1 MIGRNVIIRL
11 LSVILV
17 ITLLIIL
24 LCSCKSIAELT
35 FDDKG
40 KSFELEKGDRINI
53 KLESNP
59 TTGYEWILGGE
70 TDTSVVSLFDSKF
83 VQTEKEEEL
92 VGVGGYE
99 IFTFKAENSG
109 QTEIILTYKRSW
121 EEEELKEEFL
131 FKINITVK

>member
-11 LSVILV
+11 LSVVLV

-40 KSFELEKGDRINI
+40 KSFELEKGERINI

-59 TTGYEWILGGE
+59 TTGYSCILGGE

-92 VGVGGYE
+92 VGTGGYE

-109 QTEIILTYKRSW
+109 QTEIILTYQRPW

>member
-1 MIGRNVIIRL
+1 MIGKNVIIRL
-11 LSVILV
+11 LSVVLV

-35 FDDKG
+35 LDDKG

-92 VGVGGYE
+92 VGAGGYE

>member
-1 MIGRNVIIRL
+1 MIGKNVIIRL
-11 LSVILV
+11 LSVVLV

-35 FDDKG
+35 FDNKG

-92 VGVGGYE
+92 VGAGGYE

>member
-1 MIGRNVIIRL
+1 MIGKNVIIRL
-11 LSVILV
+11 LSVVLV

-59 TTGYEWILGGE
+59 TTGYSWILDGE

-92 VGVGGYE
+92 VGAGGYE
-99 IFTFKAENSG
+99 IFTFKAENNG

>member
-1 MIGRNVIIRL
+1 MMGKNVIIRL
-11 LSVILV
+11 LSVVLV

-92 VGVGGYE
+92 VGAGGYE

>member
-1 MIGRNVIIRL
+1 MMGKNVIIRL
-11 LSVILV
+11 LSVVLV

-59 TTGYEWILGGE
+59 TTGYEWILGEE

>member
-1 MIGRNVIIRL
+1 MIGKNVIIRL
-11 LSVILV
+11 LSVVLV

-59 TTGYEWILGGE
+59 TTGYEWVLGGE
-70 TDTSVVSLFDSKF
+70 TDTSVVFLFDSKF

-92 VGVGGYE
+92 VGAGGYE

>member
-1 MIGRNVIIRL
+1 MIGKNVIIRL
-11 LSVILV
+11 LSVVLV

-40 KSFELEKGDRINI
+40 KSFELEKGERINI

-59 TTGYEWILGGE
+59 TTGYEWILSGE

-92 VGVGGYE
+92 VGAGGYE

>member
-1 MIGRNVIIRL
+1 MTDKNARIRFFPIVLFIL
-11 LSVILV
+11 LSM
-17 ITLLIIL
+17 IL
-24 LCSCKSIAELT
+24 LCSCKNITELT
-35 FDDKG
+35 FDNKG
-40 KSFELEKGDRINI
+40 SSIELEKGDRINI

-59 TTGYEWILGGE
+59 TTGYSWILDGE

-92 VGVGGYE
+92 VGAGGYE
-99 IFTFKAENSG
+99 IFTFKAENNG

>member
-1 MIGRNVIIRL
+1 MTDKNVRIRFFSIVLFIL
-11 LSVILV
+11 LSM
-17 ITLLIIL
+17 IL
-24 LCSCKSIAELT
+24 LCSCKNITELT
-35 FDDKG
+35 FDNKG

-59 TTGYEWILGGE
+59 TTGYEWILSEE
-70 TDTSVVSLFDSKF
+70 TDTAIVPLIDSKF

-99 IFTFKAENSG
+99 VFTFQAKKIG

-121 EEEELKEEFL
+121 EEEELKEEFT
-131 FKINITVK
+131 FNINITVK

>member
-1 MIGRNVIIRL
+1 MIGKNVIIRL
-11 LSVILV
+11 LSVVLV

-59 TTGYEWILGGE
+59 TTGYEWILSGE
-70 TDTSVVSLFDSKF
+70 TDTAIVSLFDSKF
-83 VQTEKEEEL
+83 LQTKKEEKL
-92 VGVGGYE
+92 VGAGGYE

-131 FKINITVK
+131 FIINITVK

>member
-1 MIGRNVIIRL
+1 MIGKNVIIRL
-11 LSVILV
+11 LSVVLV

-59 TTGYEWILGGE
+59 TTGYSWILDGE

-92 VGVGGYE
+92 VGAGGYE
-99 IFTFKAENSG
+99 ILTFKAENSG
-109 QTEIILTYKRSW
+109 QTEIILTYQRPW
-121 EEEELKEEFL
+121 EDEELKEEFL

>member
-1 MIGRNVIIRL
+1 MTDKNVHIRFFSIVLFIL
-11 LSVILV
+11 LSM
-17 ITLLIIL
+17 IL
-24 LCSCKSIAELT
+24 LCSCKNITELT
-35 FDDKG
+35 FDNKG

-59 TTGYEWILGGE
+59 TTGYEWILSEE
-70 TDTSVVSLFDSKF
+70 TDTAIVPLIDSKF

-99 IFTFKAENSG
+99 VFTFQAKKIG

-121 EEEELKEEFL
+121 EEEELKEEFT
-131 FKINITVK
+131 FNINITVK

>member
-40 KSFELEKGDRINI
+40 KSFELEKGERINI

>member
-1 MIGRNVIIRL
+1 MIGKNVIIRL
-11 LSVILV
+11 LSVVLV

-40 KSFELEKGDRINI
+40 SSVELEKGDKINI
-53 KLESNP
+53 KLEYNP
-59 TTGYEWILGGE
+59 TTGYEWILSEE
-70 TDTSVVSLFDSKF
+70 TDTTIVSLFDSKF
-83 VQTEKEEEL
+83 LQTEKEEEL
-92 VGVGGYE
+92 VGAGGYE

-109 QTEIILTYKRSW
+109 QTEIILTYQRSW

>member
-1 MIGRNVIIRL
+1 MIGKNVISRL
-11 LSVILV
+11 LSVVLV

-59 TTGYEWILGGE
+59 TTGYSWILGGE

-92 VGVGGYE
+92 VGTGGYE

-109 QTEIILTYKRSW
+109 QTEIILTYQRSW

>member
-1 MIGRNVIIRL
+1 MIDKNVIIRL
-11 LSVILV
+11 LSVVLV

-59 TTGYEWILGGE
+59 TTGYSWILGGE

-92 VGVGGYE
+92 VGAGGYE

-109 QTEIILTYKRSW
+109 QTEITLTYQRPW
-121 EEEELKEEFL
+121 EEEELKGEFL

>member
-1 MIGRNVIIRL
+1 MIGKNVIIRL
-11 LSVILV
+11 LSVVLV

-40 KSFELEKGDRINI
+40 KSFELEKGERINI